1 MSEQNK
7 ATVRRLIED
16 HWNAKNHA
24 LVSEFFAPSVS
35 IHTPD
40 GDLKGLDGASTLLQA
55 YATAFPD
62 FRLIIDD
69 LVAEADKVAFR
80 WTFEGTHR
88 GPFGDIRA
96 TGKRVS
102 IPNAIGICRLA
113 SGKITESHMCWPK
126 YVLLQELGVLPR
138 G

>member
-7 ATVRRLIED
+7 ALVRRIIED

-24 LVSEFFAPSVS
+24 LVTEVFAPTVAF
-35 IHTPD
+35 HTPD
-40 GDLKGLDGASTLLQA
+40 GELNGHDGASTLLQA

-69 LVAEADKVAFR
+69 LVAEDDKVAFR
-80 WTFEGTHR
+80 WTFEGTHK
-88 GPFGDIRA
+88 GPFGEIRA

-102 IPNAIGICRLA
+102 VSGCIGICRIDA
-113 SGKITESHMCWPK
+113 GKVSEARMCWDK
-126 YVLLQELGVLPR
+126 YALFQQLGLLPS
-138 G
+138 